1 MLEKIVQMSVRE
13 YENLVRVSRFR
24 QDQVEKEAV
33 KLWKE
38 RGVATIQLRMRVND
52 SLYEGQMLDCSANLW
67 YKDGKFCI
75 DESMRQ
81 RLNKFVTE
89 FMQAELD
96 RYYGTPV
103 ALIRR
108 YQSLIQQAQH
118 NNVVLRLIAC
128 SGWAVA
134 TILLLESWL

>member
-1 MLEKIVQMSVRE
+1 MLERIVQMPVRE

-38 RGVATIQLRMRVND
+38 RGVATIQLRIRVND
-52 SLYEGQMLDCSANLW
+52 SSYEGQMLDCSANLW
-67 YKDGKFCI
+67 YKDEKFRI
-75 DESMRQ
+75 GESMRQ

-89 FMQAELD
+89 SMQAELD
-96 RYYGTPV
+96 KYYGTP
-103 ALIRR
+103 ATLIRR
-108 YQSLIQQAQH
+108 YQRLIQQAQRH
-118 NNVVLRLIAC
+118 NVVLRLIAC

-134 TILLLESWL
+134 TILFLESWL